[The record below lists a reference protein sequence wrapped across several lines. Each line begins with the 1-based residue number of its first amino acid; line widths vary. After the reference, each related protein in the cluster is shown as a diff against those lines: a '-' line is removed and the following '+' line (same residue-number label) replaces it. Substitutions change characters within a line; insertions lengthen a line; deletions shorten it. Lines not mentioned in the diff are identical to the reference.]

1 MPGGSGGTAGQLTAG
16 DSSDNSAVT
25 DLEDIDS
32 KNTADNASDSEQ
44 VVTTNSIPDASGAD
58 TLHHNNGKIFLYIEP
73 QRRKFLEL
81 IYRVFLSS
89 IISTISFSE

>member
-1 MPGGSGGTAGQLTAG
+1 MKFIDCLIQTMPGGSGGNSGGTAGQLTAG

-44 VVTTNSIPDASGAD
+44 VVTTNSIPDASGAN
-58 TLHHNNGKIFLYIEP
+58 TIHHNNGKFFWTSKIP
-73 QRRKFLEL
+73 
-81 IYRVFLSS
+81 
-89 IISTISFSE
+89 

>member
-1 MPGGSGGTAGQLTAG
+1 MKFIDCLIQTMPGGSGGNSGGTAGELTAR

-44 VVTTNSIPDASGAD
+44 VVTTNSIPDASGD
-58 TLHHNNGKIFLYIEP
+58 PLHHDNGKG
-73 QRRKFLEL
+73 
-81 IYRVFLSS
+81 
-89 IISTISFSE
+89 